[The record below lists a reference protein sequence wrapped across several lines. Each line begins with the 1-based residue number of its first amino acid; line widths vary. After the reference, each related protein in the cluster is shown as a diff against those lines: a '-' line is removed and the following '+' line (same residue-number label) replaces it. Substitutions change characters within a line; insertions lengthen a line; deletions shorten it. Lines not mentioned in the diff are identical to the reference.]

1 MAEQKV
7 VDEVF
12 GELDGRAS
20 GKQTMNVGDVLDAFG
35 RRAHGPGLF
44 IIGVLV
50 VSPLGAIPGASILFA
65 LIVILIAGQYALRDQ
80 PPWLPDWLT
89 ERRVGAD
96 RARSALD
103 KSHPYAKKLEL
114 LLSERHVSL
123 TKRPWTWLWGL
134 VLIGLACVMFPLA
147 LIPGG
152 VVPPGAMIALMGLAI
167 TARDGLA
174 LTVSGSVGALVMIGA
189 PLTLL

>member
-12 GELDGRAS
+12 GQLDGRAS
-20 GKQTMNVGDVLDAFG
+20 DRVTVNVGDVLDAFG
-35 RRAHGPGLF
+35 RRAHGPALF

-65 LIVILIAGQYALRDQ
+65 LIVILIAGQYALRDR
-80 PPWLPDWLT
+80 PPWLPNWLT
-89 ERRVGAD
+89 ARRVRAET
-96 RARSALD
+96 ARSALQ

-123 TKRPWTWLWGL
+123 ARSPWTWVWAL
-134 VLIGLACVMFPLA
+134 VLVGLACVMFPLA

-174 LTVSGSVGALVMIGA
+174 LTVSGSIGALVMIGA